1 MILGRPFLATIHAEI
16 DIYNKDISLETG
28 DDMVTFDMDKK
39 IHNFTTRV
47 GKGQS
52 NKKARMLKPDS
63 NTPRTHFCKP
73 VQQKCNGI
81 LKVWPTCDPTMKLCY
96 EGNETSEV
104 DEQGSL
110 KYWHCHFEDE
120 RKSMKGGN
128 LSFPNFFLVRYEI
141 NQGDGLVWDNR
152 PTKYPRPRSFDDY
165 KWVFDLEI
173 DQLVDE
179 YELGKGK
186 KGDMLEDI
194 WEYYEKVQGIT
205 QTGGTIISLKR
216 MRDKKAI

>member
-1 MILGRPFLATIHAEI
+1 MILGRPFLVTIHAEI
-16 DIYNKDISLETG
+16 DIYSKEISLETE

-47 GKGQS
+47 GKGRS

-81 LKVWPTCDPTMKLCY
+81 LKMWPTCDPTMKLCY
-96 EGNETSEV
+96 EGNGIYGV

-120 RKSMKGGN
+120 RKSMKGGS
-128 LSFPNFFLVRYEI
+128 LSFPNFFLVKYEI
-141 NQGDGLVWDNR
+141 NQGDVIMEYLV
-152 PTKYPRPRSFDDY
+152 K
-165 KWVFDLEI
+165 
-173 DQLVDE
+173 
-179 YELGKGK
+179 
-186 KGDMLEDI
+186 
-194 WEYYEKVQGIT
+194 
-205 QTGGTIISLKR
+205 IS
-216 MRDKKAI
+216 KKAHIMELERRNMKKLTLISYMPYPSRKIRRIYACTSQKTMKE